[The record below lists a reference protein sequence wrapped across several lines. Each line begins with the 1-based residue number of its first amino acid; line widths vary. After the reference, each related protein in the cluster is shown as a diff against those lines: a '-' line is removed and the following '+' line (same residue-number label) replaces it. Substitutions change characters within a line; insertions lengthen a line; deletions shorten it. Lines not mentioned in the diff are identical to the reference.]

1 LEESSASG
9 RFEPSDL
16 KGSRR
21 LSLVDLVQ
29 GLKDQISEK
38 KDLLEAKSRALI
50 EERKFVE
57 NVIASMG
64 DSVVIIDFKGKIQ
77 SVNPATIDLLGYEEC
92 EIRGRPATALWSR
105 SEQAELFE
113 GDEFSKMLDGHA
125 MTMTDMF
132 YRTKRGEEIPVNWR
146 GAPILDQDGLVKG
159 YVGIARD
166 VRGERRIQ
174 AAKLKAIRTMAASV
188 AHEIRNPLNAIQNS
202 VGLLRRD
209 LDLAGDDEELL
220 EIVHE
225 ETLRI
230 SNIVNQFLKFARP
243 APTVMDYGDLGILI
257 RDTMTL
263 LSRDERV
270 TENHVVECEVPS
282 ELPHVRH
289 DRDKIKQ
296 ILWNLLT
303 NALDAMPQGGHLKV
317 SARIV
322 DEKSVEIGVQDSGP
336 GIPGDIL
343 PRIFEPFVTTKNR
356 GSGLGLAIVKAIMD
370 SHGGDL
376 RIKTKKGQGTCFF
389 LRFLGGVETPS

>member
-1 LEESSASG
+1 MG
-9 RFEPSDL
+9 DL

-29 GLKDQISEK
+29 ALKEQINEK
-38 KDLLEAKSRALI
+38 KKLLDAKSRALI

-64 DSVVIIDFKGKIQ
+64 DSVVIIDSQGLIQ
-77 SVNPATIDLLGYEEC
+77 SVNQATIELLGYTERDLC
-92 EIRGRPATALWSR
+92 GRPASALWAR
-105 SEQAELFE
+105 SDQAALFQ
-113 GDEFSKMLDGHA
+113 GAEFSKLLDGHA

-132 YRTKRGEEIPVNWR
+132 YRSQRGEEIPVNWR
-146 GAPILDQDGLVKG
+146 GAPILDEDGLVKG
-159 YVGIARD
+159 YVGIAHD
-166 VRGERRIQ
+166 VRGERRAQ

-209 LDLAGDDEELL
+209 LELSGDDEELL

-230 SNIVNQFLKFARP
+230 SNIVNQFLRFARP
-243 APTVMDYGDLGILI
+243 PPAVMEIGDIGVLI
-257 RDTMTL
+257 RDTVTL
-263 LSRDERV
+263 LRKDVRV
-270 TENHVVECEVPS
+270 TENHDLVL
-282 ELPHVRH
+282 ELPELLPGVRH
-289 DRDKIKQ
+289 DRDKVKQ

-303 NALDAMPQGGHLKV
+303 NALDALPGGGLLKV
-317 SARIV
+317 SARVI
-322 DEKSVEIGVQDSGP
+322 DEDGVEFSVEDNGP
-336 GIPGDIL
+336 GIPKEIL
-343 PRIFEPFVTTKNR
+343 PRIFEPFVTSKSR

-376 RIKTKKGQGTCFF
+376 RIKTRQGQGTKFI
-389 LRFLGGVETPS
+389 LRFPAGHKIG